1 MTKMRRT
8 LLNSIEELKVSV
20 LEMAN
25 LVIFNIEESL
35 KAFTSNDNELAESVI
50 TKDLEV
56 DKYEEEIAKQA
67 LKILWKE
74 QPLAS
79 DLRLVT
85 GILKLITDLERI
97 GDHASDIAE
106 ITIKIN
112 KVGNDRL
119 LNLTKKMSKLAKT
132 MVLESVEALFKID
145 VDVAKHVIISDDQ
158 VDLLFQIIMEAIVK
172 DIKNDLE
179 DPHFSVYLLMV
190 AKYLE
195 RIADHAVNIAEWI
208 IFIDSGSH
216 RKTSLF

>member
-25 LVIFNIEESL
+25 FVILNIEESL

>member
-8 LLNSIEELKVSV
+8 LLNSIEELKLSV

-25 LVIFNIEESL
+25 LVIKNIEESL
-35 KAFTSNDNELAESVI
+35 DAFSNNNNNLAESVI

-112 KVGNDRL
+112 KVGNKRL
-119 LNLTKKMSKLAKT
+119 LDLTKKMSKLAQT

-145 VDVAKHVIISDDQ
+145 VQVAKHVIISDDQ
-158 VDLLFQIIMEAIVK
+158 VDQLFQIIMEAIVK